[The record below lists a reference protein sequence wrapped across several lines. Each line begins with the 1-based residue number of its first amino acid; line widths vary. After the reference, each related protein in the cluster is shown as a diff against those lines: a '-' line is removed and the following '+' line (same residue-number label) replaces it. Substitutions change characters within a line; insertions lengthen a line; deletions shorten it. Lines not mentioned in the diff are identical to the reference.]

1 MGLHRDGS
9 LFGLGEVECEVRRRV
24 WWHIMHLDIQGAI
37 ATGLPPLGG
46 SSEDQFDTKMV
57 SELCDEFVGC
67 EPPDS
72 SDATRNSPAM
82 ILAVGRYETVQLLRK
97 IIVRLLGIKPPR
109 KADITEMG
117 QMIHGLKGRLEERIA
132 RIPAR
137 GLPEMGFI
145 PHEEVDGVEREGIF
159 NSWARIMLSM
169 MSDRAYGVL
178 YQPFLKSTKSKMW
191 LHARHWY
198 VRHFLLYSAASSSST
213 SRKPILRLARP
224 DISLRSLLLLASSC
238 PLCQRDATGL
248 SCFGR

>member
-9 LFGLGEVECEVRRRV
+9 LFGLGEVECEIRRRV

-37 ATGLPPLGG
+37 ASGLPPLGG

-57 SELCDEFVGC
+57 SELSDEFVGC
-67 EPPDS
+67 EPSDS
-72 SDATRNSPAM
+72 CDANQNSPAM
-82 ILAVGRYETVQLLRK
+82 ILAVGRYETAQLLRK

-109 KADITEMG
+109 KADIAEMG
-117 QMIHGLKGRLEERIA
+117 QMILGLKGRLEERIA

-145 PHEEVDGVEREGIF
+145 PHEEVDGAEREGIF

-178 YQPFLKSTKSKMW
+178 YQPFLKSTKSRMW

-198 VRHFLLYSAASSSST
+198 VPHSLLYQSPSFPTTCPPPRPPPPPHSPRPHPARLCCAA
-213 SRKPILRLARP
+213 
-224 DISLRSLLLLASSC
+224 
-238 PLCQRDATGL
+238 
-248 SCFGR
+248 

>member
-1 MGLHRDGS
+1 MLIITLAQQMGLHRDGS
-9 LFGLGEVECEVRRRV
+9 IFGLGEVECEVRRRI

-57 SELCDEFVGC
+57 SELRDENIGC
-67 EPPDS
+67 ES
-72 SDATRNSPAM
+72 SDSPAFDKNRISPAM
-82 ILAVGRYETVQLLRK
+82 ILAVGKYETAMLLRK
-97 IIVRLLGIKPPR
+97 IIVRLLGIKPP
-109 KADITEMG
+109 KKSDVAEMG
-117 QMIHGLKGRLEERIA
+117 QMIYGLKSKLEERIA

-145 PHEEVDGVEREGIF
+145 PHEEVNGVEREGIF

-178 YQPFLKSTKSKMW
+178 YQPFLRSTKSKMW

-198 VRHFLLYSAASSSST
+198 VPFF
-213 SRKPILRLARP
+213 P
-224 DISLRSLLLLASSC
+224 SLLH
-238 PLCQRDATGL
+238 PPFR
-248 SCFGR
+248 